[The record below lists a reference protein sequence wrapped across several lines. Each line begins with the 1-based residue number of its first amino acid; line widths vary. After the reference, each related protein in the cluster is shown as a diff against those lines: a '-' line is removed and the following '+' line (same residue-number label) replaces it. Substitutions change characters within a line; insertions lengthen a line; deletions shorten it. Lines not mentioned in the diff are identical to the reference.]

1 MIDIR
6 KLKELVKLMVNND
19 LAEIDLRDPDE
30 QVTLRRHGEN
40 VVIPQ
45 GTAPQVAAVPV
56 APVATSSAPAAETP
70 VASAETGEEIVSPMV
85 GTYYV
90 ASDPDSPPFVKVG
103 DAVSKDT
110 TVCIIEAMKIFNE
123 IKAQCNGT
131 VTKVLVENGEAVEF
145 GQPLFLVSP
154 Q

>member
-40 VVIPQ
+40 VVVPQ
-45 GTAPQVAAVPV
+45 MSAAPIAS
-56 APVATSSAPAAETP
+56 APVAATAQATTEPTAQAPTEI
-70 VASAETGEEIVSPMV
+70 GEEILSPMV
-85 GTYYV
+85 GTFYV
-90 ASDPDSPPFVKVG
+90 ASDPDTPPFVKVG
-103 DAVSKDT
+103 DTIEADT
-110 TVCIIEAMKIFNE
+110 KVCIIEAMKIFNE

-131 VTKVLVENGEAVEF
+131 ISKILVENGEAVEF
-145 GQPLFLVSP
+145 GQPLFIVTP
-154 Q
+154 